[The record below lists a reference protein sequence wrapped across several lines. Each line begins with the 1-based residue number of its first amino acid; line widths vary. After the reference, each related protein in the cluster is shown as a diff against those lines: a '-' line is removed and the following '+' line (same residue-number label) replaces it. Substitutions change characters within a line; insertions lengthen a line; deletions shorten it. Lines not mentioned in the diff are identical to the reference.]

1 MQELFVRFG
10 ALFDGALPLALAAAV
25 LWGVLSVV
33 LSPCHLATLPLVVG
47 FVSGAGPDLPRR
59 RAIGLSVAF
68 AFGMFLSLALVG
80 AGVAWAGHAL
90 HRYRAVGS
98 YVTAGVLV
106 LGGLYLLDLLS
117 IAWSGPRPWAPE
129 RKGAIA
135 AVAAGLFLGVGLGPC
150 TLAFVAP
157 VLGVVLGAS
166 GAHVGVGWAL
176 LLAFAIGHCAVVVG
190 AGASTA
196 WVQRWLDW
204 NARSRG
210 AALFKKACGVLVLM
224 GAASLVYA
232 A

>member
-10 ALFDGALPLALAAAV
+10 ALLEGAFPFAIVAALA
-25 LWGVLSVV
+25 WGVLSVV

-59 RAIGLSVAF
+59 RAVGLSLAF

-90 HRYRAVGS
+90 HWYRAVGS
-98 YVTAGVLV
+98 YVTAAML
-106 LGGLYLLDLLS
+106 LFGGLYLLDLLS
-117 IAWSGPRPWAPE
+117 ISWSGPKPWAPQ

-157 VLGVVLGAS
+157 LIGVVLGAS
-166 GAHVGVGWAL
+166 RASAGVGWAL
-176 LLAFAIGHCAVVVG
+176 LLAFAVGHCAVVAG

-196 WVQRWLDW
+196 MVQRWLAW
-204 NARSRG
+204 NERSKG
-210 AALFKKACGVLVLM
+210 AAIVKRLCGALVLV
-224 GAASLVYA
+224 GAASLVYTA
-232 A
+232 